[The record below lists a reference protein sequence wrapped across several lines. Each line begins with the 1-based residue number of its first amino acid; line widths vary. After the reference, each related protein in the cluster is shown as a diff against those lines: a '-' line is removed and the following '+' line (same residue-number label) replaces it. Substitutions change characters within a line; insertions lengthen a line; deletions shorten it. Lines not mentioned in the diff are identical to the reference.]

1 MGNKIIVEFDK
12 RKLKK
17 MCPLTDWCKTCSKD
31 DEQLLQCHITR
42 AEYRIKEQNNGKS

>member
-17 MCPLTDWCKTCSKD
+17 MCPLTNWCKTCSKD

-42 AEYRIKEQNNGKS
+42 AEYRIKEQPNGK